1 MKPLEPKQICQVG
14 QDRKIE
20 TLGESFI
27 LKWRDFFGFDPD
39 IAQIQQFVLE
49 SEQLCLSEEYFFDD
63 EVSLVGPSI
72 FWNKAHGLMIM
83 VDFFEGLVMGFLI
96 RRELS
101 ELMGWGSSLRFQ
113 AGGGHPIGA

>member
-1 MKPLEPKQICQVG
+1 MMKPLGPERIRQAG
-14 QDRKIE
+14 ENRKIE

-27 LKWRDFFGFDPD
+27 LKWREFFGLDPD

-83 VDFFEGLVMGFLI
+83 VDFFTGIGMGFLI

-113 AGGGHPIGA
+113 AGGGY

>member
-1 MKPLEPKQICQVG
+1 MKALEPKQIRQVG
-14 QDRKIE
+14 QDRKVE

-27 LKWRDFFGFDPD
+27 LKWREFFGFDPD

-72 FWNKAHGLMIM
+72 FWNKARGLMIM
-83 VDFFEGLVMGFLI
+83 VDFFAGVVIGFLI

-101 ELMGWGSSLRFQ
+101 ELMGWSSSLRFQ
-113 AGGGHPIGA
+113 AGGGHSIGA